1 MDFQLFGLGQGLDD
15 RQLIARFIA
24 KTVALLG
31 DFLDDNQTNFVQ
43 RLSKV
48 SPDLGNRYTLAFQEV
63 TTVINPM
70 LNEAG
75 LNWIDTEKLQRAGLT
90 GQNLQLKAQVLNL
103 FGERLPNGNQRLLLW
118 DRGINR
124 VVRKFLDFLNKV
136 LSSLATAVP
145 IVEILKEFKDLIE
158 AGIDLGEDV
167 VEGED

>member
-15 RQLIARFIA
+15 RQLIATFVA
-24 KTVALLG
+24 NTVTLLG
-31 DFLDDNQTNFVQ
+31 NFLDGNQTNFVQ
-43 RLSKV
+43 RLNKV
-48 SPDLGNRYTLAFQEV
+48 SPDLGNRYKLAFEEV
-63 TTVINPM
+63 KAVINPM
-70 LNEAG
+70 LNEAE
-75 LNWIDTEKLQRAGLT
+75 LNWIETERLQRAGLT

-103 FGERLPNGNQRLLLW
+103 FGERLPGGNQRLLLW
-118 DRGINR
+118 DTAINR
-124 VVRKFLDFLNKV
+124 VLRKFLDFLNKV